1 MMATNGFSNVFWTM
15 ASSLSEKQGC
25 FFFMP
30 VVEGIS
36 APVLGVLDHAFKE
49 FRNVKAGTDE
59 FERQLNIFK
68 SVCPFSHKFQQSL
81 QKRDPEA
88 FANYEAW
95 KMEKDGPDHCKCRQG
110 TAAKSLTALLQH
122 AEANS
127 APFDVLKVRDMGGL
141 EEHVVSIRIQKN
153 RHF

>member
-1 MMATNGFSNVFWTM
+1 M
-15 ASSLSEKQGC
+15 
-25 FFFMP
+25 
-30 VVEGIS
+30 
-36 APVLGVLDHAFKE
+36 
-49 FRNVKAGTDE
+49 KAGTDE

-127 APFDVLKVRDMGGL
+127 ASLDMDGL
-141 EEHVVSIRIQKN
+141 EECHNGLVRYINYTNQEHMRVRVAEWAKDHDPHHYKSYTGVFLSWHMICNISLAPEQIFAMVPLQGN
-153 RHF
+153 TF